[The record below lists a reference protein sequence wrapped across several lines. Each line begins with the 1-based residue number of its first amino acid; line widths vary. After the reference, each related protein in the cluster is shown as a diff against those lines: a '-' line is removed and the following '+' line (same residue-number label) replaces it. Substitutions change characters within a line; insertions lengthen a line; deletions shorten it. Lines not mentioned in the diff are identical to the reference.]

1 MTPTQADLVREMCAQ
16 MRAYLAG
23 NLGGTALGQ
32 WATDARTPNGLS
44 TIRGHGTAHVVL
56 ESLIHL
62 DDEESEIRRSDVETY
77 LRWLTEGPP
86 APVSDRE
93 HFAVLRLS
101 PEEIAAQLGL
111 CTVHW
116 WLDGIGF
123 LHTVRFVSAGTGRP
137 FEAGSQVYAFS
148 EPGEHR
154 SWISTQPP
162 CDSVALLDLLD
173 TLCID
178 LSDIPM
184 LDGKPG
190 WNEAISVEGL
200 PRWRLMRQDDNG
212 RRFEMETFTAPR
224 KARERLQAY
233 EALHHK
239 QIYWLEALETERLPA
254 PSEAGKALAKTP
266 RWCSAIEGEID
277 LVSGDVPAETS
288 TCRATKTLSP

>member
-16 MRAYLAG
+16 MRAYLDG
-23 NLGGTALGQ
+23 HIGGTALGQ

-44 TIRGHGTAHVVL
+44 TIRGHGTAHSVL
-56 ESLIHL
+56 KSLIHL

-77 LRWLTEGPP
+77 LRWLTEGSQ
-86 APVSDRE
+86 APLPDDPLVM
-93 HFAVLRLS
+93 LRLT
-101 PEEIAAQLGL
+101 PDEIASVLSL
-111 CTVHW
+111 RTVRW
-116 WLDGIGF
+116 WLDGLGWVSE
-123 LHTVRFVSAGTGRP
+123 VRFVAPGTGRP
-137 FEAGSQVYAFS
+137 FLAGWLDYPAP
-148 EPGEHR
+148 ELGDYR
-154 SWISTQPP
+154 SCITTDHARDAQ
-162 CDSVALLDLLD
+162 ALLDLFD

-178 LSDIPM
+178 LSDIPP

-239 QIYWLEALETERLPA
+239 QIYWLEVLETERLPA
-254 PSEAGKALAKTP
+254 PSEA
-266 RWCSAIEGEID
+266 REGARED
-277 LVSGDVPAETS
+277 TDVVLDHRGGEGS
-288 TCRATKTLSP
+288 RFW